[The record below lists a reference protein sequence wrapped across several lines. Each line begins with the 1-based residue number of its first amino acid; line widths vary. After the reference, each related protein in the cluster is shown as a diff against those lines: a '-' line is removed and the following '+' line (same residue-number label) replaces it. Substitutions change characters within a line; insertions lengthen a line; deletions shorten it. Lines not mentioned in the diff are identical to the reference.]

1 MAGRSTMH
9 LSTERIEGS
18 VRCKMVE
25 RYVDEIKG
33 YRNLVPAARARPIN
47 STTRRGAHTKVILLT
62 GSTGS
67 LGCMLLSQFAA
78 DPTIS
83 KIICLNRP
91 RNGAHEYQAK
101 AMQKR
106 GVVLKEE
113 EWRKVVYLGS
123 NTSQVNLGLDAV
135 QYEDVSIFTCP
146 KLAICFFI
154 DEFCSCSLSRTS
166 STMPGLSTSI
176 EIFRLWKVR

>member
-1 MAGRSTMH
+1 M
-9 LSTERIEGS
+9 L
-18 VRCKMVE
+18 KLVE

-67 LGCMLLSQFAA
+67 LGCMLLSQFVA

-83 KIICLNRP
+83 KIVCLNRP

-135 QYEDVSIFTCP
+135 QYEDVSILHVPNWQFVFLLTNSVAALCHTHHP
-146 KLAICFFI
+146 QCLACRLQSKSFVSGKS
-154 DEFCSCSLSRTS
+154 DKSSLQPH
-166 STMPGLSTSI
+166 STL
-176 EIFRLWKVR
+176 LA